1 MYPAYQMSDCSDDNL
16 KFAVQTGVNHII
28 VAAHKP
34 FMAERQD
41 YWMPEYRELIGV
53 LSYWNNGYRC

>member
-1 MYPAYQMSDCSDDNL
+1 MYPAYQMSDCSDD
-16 KFAVQTGVNHII
+16 NHII

>member
-1 MYPAYQMSDCSDDNL
+1 MSDCSDDNL

-53 LSYWNNGYRC
+53 LSY